1 VLIGAMGSPDPYGMQ
16 LNGMGRGTTST
27 SKCVIVSPSERGGVD
42 VDYLF
47 AQVAVDRPHVD
58 WTRSCGNLAAAAAL
72 YAMEEGLVQGPGRG
86 QVRVAMWQVNRGQ
99 QIQAAVDG
107 STGQVW
113 LEFQSPGGSHGRGL
127 LPTGEVMTRLTV
139 PGLGGVEVSVVDAA
153 NAFLFVRGADLG
165 ATLVSPVD
173 LVGLLARAAVLRRA
187 AAIAS
192 GLPVDGSS
200 PRVLIVDPPQDYVDN
215 GGHQVRCA
223 DIDIVARATAGRRLH
238 HALPVT
244 AAIATAV
251 ARAIPGSLVARIAA
265 EGKTGTEVRVGHP
278 SGIATVRSEV
288 VATDDGWTAVR
299 AEFGLTARRLM
310 TGVVSLPRG

>member
-1 VLIGAMGSPDPYGMQ
+1 MIVAPAPTVLAVLMRGGSCTGLFFRPGDLPAPGEARDRVLIGAMGSPDPYGMQ

-27 SKCVIVSPSERGGVD
+27 SKCVIVSPSERGASTSITSLRRSQSIGRTSTGRVH
-42 VDYLF
+42 
-47 AQVAVDRPHVD
+47 AATSPRRPLCTPWKRV
-58 WTRSCGNLAAAAAL
+58 SCR
-72 YAMEEGLVQGPGRG
+72 GPDRG

-113 LEFQSPGGSHGRGL
+113 LEFQSPGGSNGRGL
-127 LPTGEVMTRLTV
+127 LPTGEVTTRLTV

-165 ATLVSPVD
+165 APLVSPVD

-200 PRVLIVDPPQDYVDN
+200 PA
-215 GGHQVRCA
+215 CA
-223 DIDIVARATAGRRLH
+223 DRGPPAGLRRQ
-238 HALPVT
+238 
-244 AAIATAV
+244 
-251 ARAIPGSLVARIAA
+251 RG
-265 EGKTGTEVRVGHP
+265 P
-278 SGIATVRSEV
+278 SGALRPHRHIGPG
-288 VATDDGWTAVR
+288 DGWSAPAPRPPRDRRHRDRRGPGDPGLASPKLR
-299 AEFGLTARRLM
+299 A
-310 TGVVSLPRG
+310 P